1 MPFSPLP
8 GPFLHEAGVLALGPH
23 VAVEFGCGAGD
34 FGAVLA
40 STGLNVF
47 GLDRGRPLP
56 ADRPVVLGDAL
67 SPPLVPGS
75 CDLVIAANLVRH
87 LAPRRRDLA
96 FLTGWTHLLRPGG
109 ALYVFEDEPRGG
121 PGPAGNYGRLQALL
135 AKVAPDRRGP
145 LLELDDFAQKAAALG
160 LRVADSGTWNNTW
173 PLDARAV
180 LTMLASGRP
189 EPGGDVARLMR
200 AIGRDGIACGPAWW
214 ARLQREDG

>member
-8 GPFLHEAGVLALGPH
+8 CPFLDEAGALALRPH
-23 VAVEFGCGAGD
+23 VAVELGCGAGD

-40 STGLNVF
+40 STGLKVL
-47 GLDRGRPLP
+47 GLDTGRPLP
-56 ADRPVVLGDAL
+56 PDRPAVLGDAL
-67 SPPLVPGS
+67 RPPLLPGS
-75 CDLVIAANLVRH
+75 CDLLIAANLVRH
-87 LAPRRRDLA
+87 LAPRRPELDFLA
-96 FLTGWTHLLRPGG
+96 AWIGLLRPGG

-121 PGPAGNYGRLQALL
+121 PGPAGNYGRLQTLL
-135 AKVAPDRRGP
+135 AKVAPDGRGP
-145 LLELDDFAQKAAALG
+145 LLGRDVFVQKATALQ
-160 LRVADSGTWNNTW
+160 LTVADSGTWTNTW

-214 ARLQREDG
+214 ARLQREDR

>member
-8 GPFLHEAGVLALGPH
+8 GPFLDEAGALALRPH
-23 VAVEFGCGAGD
+23 VAVDLGCGAGD
-34 FGAVLA
+34 FAAVLA
-40 STGLNVF
+40 GAGLGVI
-47 GLDRGRPLP
+47 GLDRSRPLP
-56 ADRPVVLGDAL
+56 ADRPAVLGDVL
-67 SPPLVPGS
+67 CPPLAPGS
-75 CDLVIAANLVRH
+75 CDLLIAANLVRH
-87 LAPRRRDLA
+87 LVPRRRDLA
-96 FLTGWTHLLRPGG
+96 FLTGWTGLLRPGG

-135 AKVAPDRRGP
+135 AKVAPDVRGP
-145 LLELDDFAQKAAALG
+145 LLGRDVFMQKAAALR
-160 LRVADSGTWNNTW
+160 LRVTESGTWNNTW

-214 ARLQREDG
+214 ARLQPEEE